1 MRPVGVTVALFLNS
15 RTMAP
20 NIGTLMIALESGLI
34 QVWTHH
40 PGAGF
45 LEAFSAI
52 HKYGDFVTSMAT
64 DRSFTCIFYMNFVDI
79 SLSTDSLIFHN
90 FINRDTQFKR
100 F

>member
-64 DRSFTCIFYMNFVDI
+64 DPKNDFLRRKLREFI
-79 SLSTDSLIFHN
+79 SLIRRFCRSIQSLERGLN
-90 FINRDTQFKR
+90 F
-100 F
+100 